1 MRKLLMIT
9 YDFPPARTSGI
20 YRPVKFVKH
29 LRSFG
34 WEPIVLTARNTSALA
49 KDDTLLKDIP
59 AGVRVVRTFSVDLFE
74 LTRRLHDFLYRRK
87 STGGLSREEARA
99 ADRVAPNPAPGADP
113 KRGWLKRYFF
123 HPLNDFAEE
132 WLFIPDRMIGWFPF
146 AFVAALRI
154 MVREKPD
161 VVFSTSTPQTS
172 HVVGL
177 CLKLLFRKPWI
188 VDLRDNWFIGHENY
202 HRSNLRCKLDHWL
215 CRQFLSRGDQVVTMA
230 EGNADDLL
238 AAFPDPEKS
247 KYQAITNGFDRD
259 DFPEVPV
266 SHGPDHSDKLVLLH
280 IGTLYDGTAGQF
292 FHALADLYAED
303 PYNLNNIQSEFIGYV
318 GGQYQALIEQL
329 GLTDKLS
336 MPGFKP
342 HPEAIQAMLGADV
355 LLMFLGAKKIT
366 NQQFPGKFFE
376 YLNAHKFILTIGRPG
391 EIATSLERSGCGM
404 LVPLDDAT
412 AIRRAVS
419 DLLKRKRAGQLAV
432 TPNRDFIARY
442 EYRNLTGSF
451 ANVLEK
457 AIDRKGAL
465 QR

>member
-1 MRKLLMIT
+1 MKKLLMIT

-34 WEPIVLTARNTSALA
+34 WEPIVLTARNAGALA
-49 KDDTLLKDIP
+49 RDETLLKDIP
-59 AGVRVVRTFSVDLFE
+59 AGVQVVRTFSVDLFE

-87 STGGLSREEARA
+87 STGGSLREETKA
-99 ADRVAPNPAPGADP
+99 AGRVAPSPASGEGP

-123 HPLNDFAEE
+123 HPLNDFVEE

-146 AFVAALRI
+146 AFFAALRI

-188 VDLRDNWFIGHENY
+188 VDLRDNWFIGHEHY
-202 HRSNLRCKLDHWL
+202 HRSNLRQKLDHWL
-215 CRQFLSRGDQVVTMA
+215 CRQFLRRGDQVVTMA
-230 EGNADDLL
+230 QGNADDLL
-238 AAFPDPEKS
+238 AAFPDPEQS

-259 DFPEVPV
+259 DFPDLPV
-266 SHGPDHSDKLVLLH
+266 SGGHNHSDKLVMLH

-292 FHALADLYAED
+292 FHALADLCAED
-303 PYNLNNIQSEFIGYV
+303 RQNSRDIESEFIGYV
-318 GGQYQALIEQL
+318 GAQYQTLIGQL
-329 GLTDKLS
+329 GLANKLS

-342 HPEAIQAMLGADV
+342 HPEAIQAMLDADV

-366 NQQFPGKFFE
+366 NQQFPGKYFE
-376 YLNAHKFILTIGRPG
+376 YLNARKFILAIGKPG
-391 EIATSLERSGCGM
+391 EIAASVENSRCGI
-404 LVPLDDAT
+404 LVPLDDAA
-412 AIRRAVS
+412 AIRQTIT
-419 DLLKRKRAGQLAV
+419 DLLQRKRAGDLTV
-432 TPNRDFIARY
+432 TPDWDFIAQY
-442 EYRNLTGSF
+442 EYRNLTGKL
-451 ANVLEK
+451 AHVLQK
-457 AIDRKGAL
+457 AIDRNGAAK
-465 QR
+465 R